1 MCRMNMANVEI
12 ALEIMGKGMGGIFVA
27 IVVIMAA
34 VMVLGKITGNKRI
47 RKRNSR
53 QVLPG
58 GICRCSYP
66 VSGWL
71 NQWNEALDYLEG
83 IRCLIFM
90 EVFGAESWEG
100 VDAVGNIG
108 YNREEADFL

>member
-1 MCRMNMANVEI
+1 M
-12 ALEIMGKGMGGIFVA
+12 
-27 IVVIMAA
+27 
-34 VMVLGKITGNKRI
+34 
-47 RKRNSR
+47 
-53 QVLPG
+53 LPG

-100 VDAVGNIG
+100 VDSVGNIR